1 MTILDTRRMFT
12 IFSIRQINNLVCKL
26 KKPITLDGTDSRVEI
41 QAEKKSGGRTKG
53 YWQQC
58 SRICRALLAVRSVGS
73 STMSLLWVQPTV
85 RPTISPFSCEPSS
98 RLTVT
103 VIGLS
108 PPQSAVIACIDQM
121 HARMNLSTTLFRSLI
136 FNFQFRAL
144 FVSNLSNSGRT
155 SLKNTHEF
163 ATMFPLSRQCTTTS

>member
-1 MTILDTRRMFT
+1 MELIAVWRYRQRR
-12 IFSIRQINNLVCKL
+12 
-26 KKPITLDGTDSRVEI
+26 RVEEERKAI
-41 QAEKKSGGRTKG
+41 GSSV
-53 YWQQC
+53 C
-58 SRICRALLAVRSVGS
+58 SRICRANSSGS
-73 STMSLLWVQPTV
+73 SSFCWQFYYESTTSPAV
-85 RPTISPFSCEPSS
+85 RPTISPFSREPSS